1 MRRGG
6 AAAVLFGR
14 SPAGLLRSP
23 ARSPALLPACSPAL
37 KAPARDPYSRDSA
50 PGGRFSVVTGPIRP
64 FTQDLRLDGPG
75 PLHKAPGAEHYQ
87 RPPTSGRQGSREA
100 VLTTPMRPR
109 GSLIPAADALAP
121 DFSSYRITVG
131 LLGLNWRPAPGPRW
145 SRAGGGHVRAVVT
158 GGNGRTHDPYLRS
171 GCHRG
176 RSRCVRGPNLAS
188 CASLATVWGV
198 IPWIR
203 RPKQPITDG
212 GADRSADGGADRS
225 ADRSADRRHLDG
237 RLRHL
242 VR

>member
-1 MRRGG
+1 
-6 AAAVLFGR
+6 
-14 SPAGLLRSP
+14 
-23 ARSPALLPACSPAL
+23 
-37 KAPARDPYSRDSA
+37 
-50 PGGRFSVVTGPIRP
+50 
-64 FTQDLRLDGPG
+64 
-75 PLHKAPGAEHYQ
+75 
-87 RPPTSGRQGSREA
+87 
-100 VLTTPMRPR
+100 MRPR

-203 RPKQPITDG
+203 RPKQPLRTEARTAAQTEARTATQTDG
-212 GADRSADGGADRS
+212 TLMDGCAIWSDEPSAVRPARQPNQPSDAIRPALPRPVECASMADVNPLDLAARPQPPRVADHRF
-225 ADRSADRRHLDG
+225 RRVPCG
-237 RLRHL
+237 
-242 VR
+242 VS